1 MGTSQRRGRFRLR
14 DDTSPQG
21 RRGRGPPGCAFQE
34 APRPSVGLPPGP
46 AAPAPRCHL
55 LSHPLSSSPSCPES
69 PPLTP
74 AVHSG
79 GSLSLGSDSSCM
91 FTECPRAKLPA

>member
-34 APRPSVGLPPGP
+34 PPPISGPPTGPCCPRSPLPPP
-46 AAPAPRCHL
+46 F
-55 LSHPLSSSPSCPES
+55 SSSVIQPVVSRVPSAHP
-69 PPLTP
+69 
-74 AVHSG
+74 SG
-79 GSLSLGSDSSCM
+79 PQRGIFVPG
-91 FTECPRAKLPA
+91 F

>member
-34 APRPSVGLPPGP
+34 PPPSVGLPPGP
-46 AAPAPRCHL
+46 AALLPVATSFLILCHPARRVPSPLRSPQRSTAGDLCPWVL
-55 LSHPLSSSPSCPES
+55 IAPACSLNAPGLSFRH
-69 PPLTP
+69 
-74 AVHSG
+74 
-79 GSLSLGSDSSCM
+79 
-91 FTECPRAKLPA
+91 K